1 MINNFKDFSEGKDNQ
16 NLQDDITTLV
26 KDGDDYV
33 KTTEPLELVQVTGV
47 LTDEEEIKKI
57 EEGMTVDQSLNVG
70 NVTRGQII
78 WLTALLK
85 KPGTSYNN
93 QTLGVLKVRV
103 VDYYYGL
110 SKLNQVM
117 K

>member
-1 MINNFKDFSEGKDNQ
+1 MVEKFKIYTEKKDNQ

-33 KTTEPLELVQVTGV
+33 KTTEPLELVQVTGI
-47 LTDEEEIKKI
+47 LTDEEEINKI
-57 EEGMTVDQSLNVG
+57 EEGMTVDKTLNLGEVK
-70 NVTRGQII
+70 RGEII

-85 KPGTSYNN
+85 KPGSSYSN
-93 QTLGVLKVRV
+93 QTLGVIKCRI

-110 SKLNQVM
+110 SKLNQVI

>member
-1 MINNFKDFSEGKDNQ
+1 MVENFNNFFEKKDVA
-16 NLQDDITTLV
+16 NLQDDITALV

-33 KTTEPLELVQVTGV
+33 KAEEPMELVQVTGI

-57 EEGMTVDQSLNVG
+57 EEGMTIDKSLNLGEVK
-70 NVTRGQII
+70 RGEII

-93 QTLGVLKVRV
+93 QTLGVIKVRV
-103 VDYYYGL
+103 VDYFYGL

>member
-1 MINNFKDFSEGKDNQ
+1 MVEKFKQYTEKKDNQ

-26 KDGDDYV
+26 KDGDEYV
-33 KTTEPLELVQVTGV
+33 KTTEPMELVQVTSI
-47 LTDEEEIKKI
+47 LTDEEEIAKI

-70 NVTRGQII
+70 EVKRGQII

-85 KPGTSYNN
+85 KPGLSYNN
-93 QTLGVLKVRV
+93 QTLGVIKVRV